1 VDLEGCPGAVTIYS
15 VGKMIPKEEVIPK
28 TCNHEAYPQ
37 ACAHYYSAI
46 RAGEMPSKFTCS
58 ASHNGRA
65 GTATKHW
72 TAQHKKNQWQSF
84 TQSATDRKGRVREP
98 NCEADE
104 FPPAYFMPNN
114 DQPQLIRWI
123 PRFDNS
129 GAANSLWK
137 GFCKKYDGDIGNGQ
151 RVKPRKGGA
160 VEKYDPSSLTL
171 PELVCAAN
179 TC

>member
-84 TQSATDRKGRVREP
+84 TQSAPIAKGE
-98 NCEADE
+98 
-104 FPPAYFMPNN
+104 
-114 DQPQLIRWI
+114 
-123 PRFDNS
+123 S
-129 GAANSLWK
+129 GNP
-137 GFCKKYDGDIGNGQ
+137 I
-151 RVKPRKGGA
+151 VKPMSFPRPISCPTTINLSLSDGFPVLTIVVPQTHFGKVSA
-160 VEKYDPSSLTL
+160 KSTMVTLAMDNASNLEKESQLRSTIPL
-171 PELVCAAN
+171 P
-179 TC
+179 